1 MAPQCAKSNNLL
13 LEKTFY
19 GHAIFDRLSSPDFID
34 TIQDYGVFEIGL
46 NTVEN
51 DCFYINFY
59 DQVRSLKQDV
69 EDNQAMII
77 AIDDQDLFSVV
88 MHKTSEE
95 AQQEIESA
103 LKEADV
109 SLDTCA
115 EILRVAVA

>member
-1 MAPQCAKSNNLL
+1 
-13 LEKTFY
+13 
-19 GHAIFDRLSSPDFID
+19 
-34 TIQDYGVFEIGL
+34 
-46 NTVEN
+46 
-51 DCFYINFY
+51 
-59 DQVRSLKQDV
+59 
-69 EDNQAMII
+69 MII

-109 SLDTCA
+109 PLDACA